1 MTSQK
6 KVMLKK
12 ITLSILLLVF
22 WVINAI
28 HIFNKEGKELSIGV
42 LYIIIFLPITFSIL
56 LDYEVFSL
64 FVIILYE
71 VAMLLMGV
79 IGLAMGLA
87 AKDLATIDFAAM
99 ISVIGFA
106 LFMIAAAVQ
115 YLRNKEHTLK
125 IVCIIFSVIHTAFVV
140 VSFIMYGEYTFDTYY
155 EFLRNMIIILVFS
168 IYIIT
173 FPQIQ
178 LKIFKDEK

>member
-6 KVMLKK
+6 KLMLKK
-12 ITLSILLLVF
+12 IILSILFLTF
-22 WVINAI
+22 WVLNGI
-28 HIFNKEGKELSIGV
+28 HIFNKEGKELTVVV
-42 LYIIIFLPITFSIL
+42 LYIIIFLPVSFSIL

-71 VAMLLMGV
+71 IAMLLMGI

-87 AKDLATIDFAAM
+87 AKDLTAIDIASLIAG
-99 ISVIGFA
+99 IGFA

-125 IVCIIFSVIHTAFVV
+125 IVCIIFSVLHIAIVV
-140 VSFIMYGEYTFDTYY
+140 LSFIMYGEYTFRTYY
-155 EFLRNMIIILVFS
+155 
-168 IYIIT
+168 
-173 FPQIQ
+173 
-178 LKIFKDEK
+178 